1 MHKARA
7 NAEKVKTRM
16 KKKNNFR
23 NKRCNGRISEPFLRY
38 IFFFSLPCVR
48 RCVVF
53 LKLSI
58 LICTISLWHSIFWS
72 GRQVVTSLTFS
83 RQLPHSSWDTSTSLK
98 TWQSLHRVTL
108 GGQQPAYDVDSRNN
122 HEHGKRFTEKVTK
135 GLCESLPGVIPR
147 VVETEQV
154 SSGLIVYWLT
164 RWLLSGTLWP
174 VIKKCFRL

>member
-1 MHKARA
+1 MQKAST

-16 KKKNNFR
+16 KQTNKKNFG
-23 NKRCNGRISEPFLRY
+23 NKRFLSH
-38 IFFFSLPCVR
+38 FFVTLFFSLPCVR